1 MIELLHVNK
10 CLGKKHII
18 KDLDLT
24 IEDGVIFGLIGPN
37 GAGKSTLLRLLAGIY
52 QCDGGSIKLDGERIY
67 NNAQRKRDI
76 LFVSDEPFQFFHATL
91 QDMKEFYKT
100 WYSLD
105 EAVYHSYLELFHLD
119 EHKPIANFSKGM
131 KRQAFIILGL
141 AIAPRYL
148 LLDEAFDGLDPLMR
162 RHFKQAIAER
172 ISEKKMTVIISSHDM
187 MEMQDLCDHFAMLEE
202 GTLTTG
208 GAMEDTLKELH
219 RIQMALKEE
228 VSKDVFQALDIV
240 SMDIRSKVVNLY
252 VRGEVEKITAYLQ
265 TLEPLM
271 MEVLPVNLEELF
283 IQEVLHRREERS

>member
-10 CLGKKHII
+10 CLGKKQII

>member
-271 MEVLPVNLEELF
+271 MEVLPVSLEELF

>member
-10 CLGKKHII
+10 CLGKKHVI

-100 WYSLD
+100 WYTLD

>member
-10 CLGKKHII
+10 CLGKKHVI

-67 NNAQRKRDI
+67 DNAECKRDI

>member
-208 GAMEDTLKELH
+208 GAMEDTLKELY

>member
-105 EAVYHSYLELFHLD
+105 EVVYHSYLELFHLD

>member
-100 WYSLD
+100 WYTLD

>member
-10 CLGKKHII
+10 CLGKKHVI

-52 QCDGGSIKLDGERIY
+52 QCDGGSIKLDKERIY

-119 EHKPIANFSKGM
+119 EHKPIVNFSKGM

-219 RIQMALKEE
+219 RIQMAFNEE

-240 SMDIRSKVVNLY
+240 SLDIRSKVVNLY

-283 IQEVLHRREERS
+283 IQEVLHRREDRS

>member
-10 CLGKKHII
+10 CLGKKHVI

-119 EHKPIANFSKGM
+119 EHKPIVNFSKGM

-219 RIQMALKEE
+219 RIQMAFNEE
-228 VSKDVFQALDIV
+228 ISKDVFQALDIV
-240 SMDIRSKVVNLY
+240 SLDIRSKVVNLY